1 MESKA
6 SVPEGFTLQLALVD
20 ALPVL
25 FFGVATL
32 VLGAKMASPVF
43 AIGAVLCFVGGAG
56 KVAWK
61 LVIALAHKN
70 IPMLAKQMRI
80 LMPAGFA
87 IMVAGA
93 ALSWQTAAPIFASL
107 GSMPSIAFIVIW
119 ISCMFAMGYFAG
131 HGDQTSAR
139 DNWIEQFTNA
149 AGQAAR
155 LAAVLFLG

>member
-6 SVPEGFTLQLALVD
+6 PVPEDFTLQLALVD

-25 FFGVATL
+25 LFGAATL
-32 VLGAKMASPVF
+32 VLGLKMASLVF

-61 LVIALAHKN
+61 LVIALARKN

-80 LMPAGFA
+80 LMPVGFVA
-87 IMVAGA
+87 MIAGA
-93 ALSWQTAAPIFASL
+93 ALSWNTAAPIFASL
-107 GSMPSIAFIVIW
+107 GSMPSIAFMVIW

-139 DNWIEQFTNA
+139 DNWIEQLTNA
-149 AGQAAR
+149 AGQAAL
-155 LAAVLFLG
+155 LAAVLLAG